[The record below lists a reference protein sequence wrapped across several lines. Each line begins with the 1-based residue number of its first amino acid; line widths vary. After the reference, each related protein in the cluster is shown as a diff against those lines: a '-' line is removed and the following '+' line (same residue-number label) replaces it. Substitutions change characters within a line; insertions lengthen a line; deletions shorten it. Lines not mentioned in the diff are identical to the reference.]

1 MSKMQE
7 DAKKGKIQNA
17 KGQKDFL
24 ASVLADNDDDVELDV
39 ETAKELK
46 KSQKACASEPKNKFK
61 RRKQGKTDASDEDYE
76 MPTKEEVNDM
86 MQQTLKLRKQARL
99 AKLKA

>member
-1 MSKMQE
+1 MKVARKGAMSKMQE

-46 KSQKACASEPKNKFK
+46 KSQKAFASELKNKFK

-86 MQQTLKLRKQARL
+86 MQQTLKLRK
-99 AKLKA
+99 

>member
-1 MSKMQE
+1 MQE

-46 KSQKACASEPKNKFK
+46 KS
-61 RRKQGKTDASDEDYE
+61 
-76 MPTKEEVNDM
+76 
-86 MQQTLKLRKQARL
+86 
-99 AKLKA
+99 